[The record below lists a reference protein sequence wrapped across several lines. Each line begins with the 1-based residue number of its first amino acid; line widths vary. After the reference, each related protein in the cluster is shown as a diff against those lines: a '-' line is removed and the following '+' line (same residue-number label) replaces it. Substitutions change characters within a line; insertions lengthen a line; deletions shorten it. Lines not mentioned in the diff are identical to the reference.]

1 MEMES
6 SEKPRKIRS
15 FKHDTS
21 TVRLLG
27 QHLVRASEALKI
39 KALPTEDA
47 RFTQLL
53 HGLNFYI
60 LRIKEESENNDKS
73 LIRLPRQYLPIP
85 YGRICYEGFS

>member
-1 MEMES
+1 MEAES
-6 SEKPRKIRS
+6 SEKLRKIRS

-39 KALPTEDA
+39 KAFRTENS

-53 HGLNFYI
+53 HGLN
-60 LRIKEESENNDKS
+60 S
-73 LIRLPRQYLPIP
+73 
-85 YGRICYEGFS
+85 